1 MRARRLIM
9 ACMGVVAVWRS
20 AHAQD
25 SGAVRMAAVTYL
37 TATSAYI
44 DAGRDA
50 GLREG
55 VTVQVVRGGSVIA
68 TLRVAFLASHQASC
82 DIVTE
87 NVPIVVGDS
96 VRFTAAPAG
105 ADTAVATAVPTPPRG
120 IGGPSLLRGRIGA
133 HYLMMGRGGGA
144 GFSQPSLDV
153 QFEGRAGPTNPFG
166 IAMDLR
172 ARRTTT
178 SMSTGATVVDGHARA
193 YQMALYWN
201 PPASPVRVT
210 VGRQMATAVASIG
223 LLDGVSAELN
233 RTGWTAGLFG
243 GSQPEPDNLGF
254 ATDIVEAGAYV
265 QRHGPR
271 VAGAHQWSA
280 TLGLSGSYQNSQAN
294 REFAF
299 LQGFYSS
306 RRFMTL
312 VSQEID
318 YYQPWKRTTGMPAV
332 SFTSTLATARLR
344 ASDNVDLHVGFDN
357 RRNVL
362 LYRDAVNP
370 VTTFDDAFRQGVWAG
385 AAFRFGGHYTGGVEA
400 RRSSGGA
407 TGAAQAYTGS
417 LGTDRLLGS
426 STSLRVRSTYFQS
439 PIMNGWLHSAALAA
453 DPGAG
458 RLHVELSGGARIER
472 DPLAIPATST
482 TTWIGTDLDW
492 NLARAWYV
500 LVSASVERGGL
511 DPASL
516 LYTGFSVRF

>member
-1 MRARRLIM
+1 M
-9 ACMGVVAVWRS
+9 CGVGAGTLQRS

-25 SGAVRMAAVTYL
+25 TGTVRMAAITYL

-55 VTVQVVRGGSVIA
+55 DTLQVVRGGSVIA
-68 TLRVAFLASHQASC
+68 TLKVAFLASHQASC

-87 NVPIVVGDS
+87 HVPMLVGDS
-96 VRFTAAPAG
+96 VRFTTAPAG
-105 ADTAVATAVPTPPRG
+105 ADSTVAARPPPRPRQ
-120 IGGPSLLRGRIGA
+120 IGAPSLLRGRIGA
-133 HYLMMGRGGGA
+133 HYLVMGRGGGA
-144 GFSQPSLDV
+144 GFTQPSLDV
-153 QFEGRAGPTNPFG
+153 QLEGRAGPSNPFG
-166 IAMDLR
+166 IAMDIR
-172 ARRTTT
+172 ARRTTS
-178 SMSTGATVVDGHARA
+178 SMSTGATLIDGHARA
-193 YQMALYWN
+193 YQLALYWN

-210 VGRQMATAVASIG
+210 IGRQLATAVASIG

-233 RTGWTAGLFG
+233 RSGWSAGLFG
-243 GSQPEPDNLGF
+243 GTQPEPDNLGF
-254 ATDIVEAGAYV
+254 ATDIVEGGAYV
-265 QRHGPR
+265 QRHAPR
-271 VAGAHQWSA
+271 DAGGRQWSA
-280 TLGLSGSYQNSQAN
+280 TVGLSGSYQNSHAN

-318 YYQPWKRTTGMPAV
+318 YYQPWKRTTGGGMPAV

-385 AAFRFGGHYTGGVEA
+385 AAFRFGGGGHYTGGVEV

-407 TGAAQAYTGS
+407 AGVGTAGAYTVS
-417 LGTDRLLGS
+417 LATDRLPG
-426 STSLRVRSTYFQS
+426 TGMSLRGRSTYFES